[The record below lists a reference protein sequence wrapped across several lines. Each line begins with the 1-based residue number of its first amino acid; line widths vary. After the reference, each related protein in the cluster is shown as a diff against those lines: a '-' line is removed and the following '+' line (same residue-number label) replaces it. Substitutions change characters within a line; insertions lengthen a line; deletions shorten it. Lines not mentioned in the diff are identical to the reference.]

1 MASKAVETRFTA
13 ADKVTPAFKAM
24 EGGASKF
31 SVAAKAAFRSVV
43 PETSKLGMALSDI
56 TKGVVIGNLI
66 TKGITAAVGAIKN
79 TIASIPEFAS
89 RADEI
94 GKTAQKLGLTT
105 DALQRYRFAAAHANV
120 DTNVLNTAFQTMTKG
135 LGSGALFKSLEKV
148 DASLAAQVKKAKTV
162 DEAFKM
168 ITAAAKGYTDTGQRT
183 AVMMAAFGKAGN
195 QLVPMIGDLEEQMK
209 AASKFGNIISPNT
222 IAMAAKFNDTMTD
235 VKFMVQSFGDVIRGA
250 AVQYVTPL
258 IEKLKQWAAANR
270 ELIATKINNFVK
282 TATEHITRLIKFASN
297 LYKILS
303 KLSPL
308 IVTAAAGFVA
318 YKTAATVLGAVN
330 AVMTALSASTA
341 ANAATTAAAGAS
353 AAAASGAYTKL
364 ASSVLMA
371 KAAMAGLVATAIVG
385 FISLVKAIDNAG
397 VQRFKNQVAKYN
409 LTDEEYKAAS
419 EKARVILEDRGK
431 KATEKENILQ
441 GLYMQRDYNGDRSAA
456 TAGAISRTEMWLKEN
471 PRLTPEEALEIAAK
485 EIADKREDP
494 MKETNDLLAEMLGKM
509 DDQIGAINDLADDG
523 GPNSPARL
531 RWGAMGVDDYWETAR
546 LGV

>member
-56 TKGVVIGNLI
+56 TKGVVVGNLI
-66 TKGITAAVGAIKN
+66 TKGITAAAGAIKN
-79 TIASIPEFAS
+79 TIASIPEFAA

-148 DASLAAQVKKAKTV
+148 DAGLAAQVKQAKSV

-168 ITAAAKGYTDTGQRT
+168 ITSAAAGYTDTSQRT
-183 AVMMAAFGKAGN
+183 AMMMAAFGKAGN
-195 QLVPMIGDLEEQMK
+195 QLVPMLGDLEEQMK
-209 AASKFGNIISPNT
+209 AASLHGNMISQKDIDMAGKFNTLMTNTKFMLQSFADTARSAAMQYVIPLLEKFKTWATENKNQIVNT
-222 IAMAAKFNDTMTD
+222 INSVFKVASKT
-235 VKFMVQSFGDVIRGA
+235 
-250 AVQYVTPL
+250 VT
-258 IEKLKQWAAANR
+258 W
-270 ELIATKINNFVK
+270 
-282 TATEHITRLIKFASN
+282 LIKAVSW

-308 IVTAAAGFVA
+308 IVSAAAGFVA
-318 YKTAATVLGAVN
+318 YKTAATILGAVN

-341 ANAATTAAAGAS
+341 ATAASTAAAGAS

-371 KAAMAGLVATAIVG
+371 KAAMAGLVAVAIAG
-385 FISLVKAIDNAG
+385 FINLVKAIDSAG

-419 EKARVILEDRGK
+419 EKARIILEDRGK
-431 KATEKENILQ
+431 KVTEKEDLLANLR
-441 GLYMQRDYNGDRSAA
+441 YRRDAGDRSAA
-456 TAGAISRTEMWLKEN
+456 MNASISNLEIWLREH
-471 PRLTPEEALEIAAK
+471 PRFTPEEALEIAAK
-485 EIADKREDP
+485 EVADKREDP
-494 MKETNDLLAEMLGKM
+494 MAETNDLLADMLGKM
-509 DDQIGAINDLADDG
+509 DDQIGAINGLAEEKSN
-523 GPNSPARL
+523 PMRA
-531 RWGAMGVDDYWETAR
+531 RWGAMGVDDYWEIAR